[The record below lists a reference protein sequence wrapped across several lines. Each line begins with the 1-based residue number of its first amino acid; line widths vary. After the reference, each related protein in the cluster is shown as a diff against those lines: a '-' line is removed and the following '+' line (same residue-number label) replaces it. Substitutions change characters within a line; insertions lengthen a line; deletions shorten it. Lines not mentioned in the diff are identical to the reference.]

1 MTQLIPDVALIDN
14 SDERAPLV
22 LVLDCS
28 GSMQEESKIHLL
40 NEGLKTLA
48 AELKNDP
55 IAARCGR
62 VLVISFGGENNVEV
76 MGDWTDAMD
85 FVPPS
90 LVAGGLTPLGAA
102 MRCALD
108 EIEAQKTQMRGA
120 GVSYKRPIVL
130 LLSDGEPTDEWQQ
143 VAAECKGA
151 ETARKVN
158 IMPVGIGDQ
167 ANKEVLAAFSNKG
180 ALNLKGLKFREL
192 FIWLSR
198 SIQAVSRAAG
208 GNAVQLNPVDSWAQI
223 QT

>member
-1 MTQLIPDVALIDN
+1 MSTVIPDVALIDN
-14 SDERAPLV
+14 SDERAPLL

-28 GSMQEESKIHLL
+28 GSMQDDNKIGLL

-48 AELKNDP
+48 TELKNDP

-62 VLVISFGGENNVEV
+62 VLVISFGGDNNVEL

-85 FVPPS
+85 FAPPE
-90 LVAGGLTPLGAA
+90 LMAGGMTPMGAA

-108 EIEAQKTQMRGA
+108 EIEAQKTQMRSA
-120 GVSYKRPIVL
+120 GVSYKRPIVM

-143 VAAECKGA
+143 VAAECKAA
-151 ETARKVN
+151 EAAHKVN
-158 IMPVGIGDQ
+158 IMAIGVGNEARRDILG
-167 ANKEVLAAFSNKG
+167 AFSNKG
-180 ALNLKGLKFREL
+180 ALNLNGLRFKEL

-198 SIQAVSRAAG
+198 SIQAVSRAAQG
-208 GNAVQLNPVDSWAQI
+208 GTVQLNPVDSWAQM

>member
-1 MTQLIPDVALIDN
+1 MSTVIPDVALIDN

-28 GSMQEESKIHLL
+28 GSMQDDNKIGLL

-48 AELKNDP
+48 TELKNDP

-62 VLVISFGGENNVEV
+62 VLVISFGGDNNVEL

-85 FVPPS
+85 FNPPE
-90 LVAGGLTPLGAA
+90 LMAGGMTPMGAA

-108 EIEAQKTQMRGA
+108 EIEAQKGQMRSA
-120 GVSYKRPIVL
+120 GVSYKRPIVM

-143 VAAECKGA
+143 VAADCKAA
-151 ETARKVN
+151 ESAHKVN
-158 IMPVGIGDQ
+158 IMAIGIGEQ
-167 ANKEVLAAFSNKG
+167 ANRDTLGAFSNKG
-180 ALNLKGLKFREL
+180 ALNLKGLRFKEL

-198 SIQAVSRAAG
+198 SIQAVSRAATG
-208 GNAVQLNPVDSWAQI
+208 GTVQLNPVDSWAQI
-223 QT
+223 NT

>member
-1 MTQLIPDVALIDN
+1 MNHVIPDVALIDN

-28 GSMQEESKIHLL
+28 GSMAEDNKIALL
-40 NEGLKTLA
+40 NDGLKTLES
-48 AELKNDP
+48 ELKKDP

-62 VLVISFGGENNVEV
+62 VLVISFGGDNNVEI

-85 FVPPS
+85 FTPPS

-108 EIEAQKTQMRGA
+108 EIEAQKSQMRSA

-130 LLSDGEPTDEWQQ
+130 LLSDGEPTDAWQQ
-143 VAAECKGA
+143 VAAECKNA
-151 ETARKVN
+151 EASHKVN
-158 IMPVGIGDQ
+158 VMPVGIGSQ
-167 ANKEVLAAFSNKG
+167 ANRDILGAFSSKG
-180 ALNLKGLKFREL
+180 ALNLSGLKFNEL

-198 SIQAVSRAAG
+198 SIQAVSRAATG
-208 GNAVQLNPVDSWAQI
+208 GTVQLNPVDSWAQL

>member
-1 MTQLIPDVALIDN
+1 MTQAIPDVALIDN

-40 NEGLKTLA
+40 NDGLRTLA

-76 MGDWTDAMD
+76 MGDWTDAID
-85 FVPPS
+85 FAPPS

-108 EIEAQKTQMRGA
+108 EIESQKSQMRSA

-130 LLSDGEPTDEWQQ
+130 LLSDGEPTDDWQQ
-143 VAAECKGA
+143 VAAECKSA

-208 GNAVQLNPVDSWAQI
+208 GGAVQLNPVDSWAQI

>member
-1 MTQLIPDVALIDN
+1 MSNVIPDVALIDN

-28 GSMQEESKIHLL
+28 GSMSDENKIGLL
-40 NEGLKTLA
+40 NDGLKTLE
-48 AELKNDP
+48 AELKKDP

-62 VLVISFGGENNVEV
+62 VLVISFGGDNNVEI

-85 FVPPS
+85 FTPPA

-108 EIEAQKTQMRGA
+108 EIEAQKGQMRSA
-120 GVSYKRPIVL
+120 GVSYKRPIIL
-130 LLSDGEPTDEWQQ
+130 LLSDGEPTDAWQQ
-143 VAAECKGA
+143 VAADCKNSEA
-151 ETARKVN
+151 AHKVN
-158 IMPVGIGDQ
+158 IMPIGIGDQ
-167 ANKEVLAAFSNKG
+167 ANRDILGAFSAKG
-180 ALNLKGLKFREL
+180 ALNLRGLKFNEL

-198 SIQAVSRAAG
+198 SIQAVSRTATG
-208 GNAVQLNPVDSWAQI
+208 GTVQLNPVDSWAQM